1 MNECGI
7 KSLDNFPKL
16 PKLQIVRILLIFI
29 LIQLEL
35 STNEINGKDFKSL
48 TDKVPELYK
57 LKIENNKI
65 ESLED
70 LLNLKPL
77 KLTKINILGNPC
89 IDKNTEY
96 RKDLFKKWP
105 ELQSIDD
112 EDVEGKVVESTEY
125 GEEESNENDEE
136 GSEESEEGG
145 EEKEGE
151 EDEEGEDDEEMDE
164 NEEDE
169 EDNEDN
175 KKNNNKKSKK

>member
-1 MNECGI
+1 M
-7 KSLDNFPKL
+7 
-16 PKLQIVRILLIFI
+16 
-29 LIQLEL
+29 
-35 STNEINGKDFKSL
+35 
-48 TDKVPELYK
+48 
-57 LKIENNKI
+57 
-65 ESLED
+65 ED

-151 EDEEGEDDEEMDE
+151 EDEEMDE